1 MNKIFL
7 FIIKIIVNTPKYQ
20 CPWNETTEKPLIL
33 GTKAVVLPVSLVKHP
48 HCLAEGEGY
57 LLVHHGYTYSS
68 L

>member
-7 FIIKIIVNTPKYQ
+7 FIIKIIV
-20 CPWNETTEKPLIL
+20 IL
-33 GTKAVVLPVSLVKHP
+33 QNINALGMKRQKTANFGNKSSCFTCIFGKAP

-57 LLVHHGYTYSS
+57 LLVHQGYTYSS